1 MCIGLAVQIDFPPK
15 HVTLRM
21 PFVEGFK
28 SAAMNPGIV
37 MLALNDPHPSGVLK
51 KIIFYGKQ
59 SYALLLPELPT

>member
-1 MCIGLAVQIDFPPK
+1 MCVGLAVQIDFPPK

-28 SAAMNPGIV
+28 SVAMNPGIV

-51 KIIFYGKQ
+51 KIVFYGKQ
-59 SYALLLPELPT
+59 IYALLFPELPT

>member
-1 MCIGLAVQIDFPPK
+1 MCVGLAVQIDFPPK

-28 SAAMNPGIV
+28 SVAMNPGTV

-51 KIIFYGKQ
+51 KIVFYGKQ
-59 SYALLLPELPT
+59 SYALLFPELPT

>member
-28 SAAMNPGIV
+28 SAAMNLGIV

-51 KIIFYGKQ
+51 KIIFYAKQ